1 LWSRFPDTNADA
13 AEIDRSMRMIEQIA
27 GDGLYERKDDEIV
40 PMEKNKSSLLM
51 TLNF

>member
-1 LWSRFPDTNADA
+1 
-13 AEIDRSMRMIEQIA
+13 MRMIEQIA